1 MKVGH
6 SRMKR
11 TINLSSAQ
19 ALFAQDRESITEAFP
34 GDVIGTCECAN
45 RTADLQQAPQGTCHY
60 FAPGRDRSTVSISIC

>member
-34 GDVIGTCECAN
+34 GDVIGTYV
-45 RTADLQQAPQGTCHY
+45 TLIG
-60 FAPGRDRSTVSISIC
+60 STLIVLFYPLID